1 MDVTFSASFQ
11 RLSTQVMISV
21 TPGLKKVARLYAKR
35 TGRILSGLRRE
46 PGGEDEEQGVVRFP
60 VNAVV
65 VCFA

>member
-1 MDVTFSASFQ
+1 
-11 RLSTQVMISV
+11 MISV